1 MELMNVLSQIPLPV
15 VVAVVTVL
23 VIVTLVCVYQYTKMK
38 GLDGIRGDVY
48 QLILKAEHVYNAS
61 GQGEQKLKWVVQQ
74 ARSLLP
80 RWLQV
85 IVPEEMLIKV
95 IEEWF
100 AAVKD
105 LLDDG
110 KVNGSRKN

>member
-85 IVPEEMLIKV
+85 IVSEEMLIKV

-110 KVNGSRKN
+110 QVNGSRKN

>member
-1 MELMNVLSQIPLPV
+1 M
-15 VVAVVTVL
+15 
-23 VIVTLVCVYQYTKMK
+23 
-38 GLDGIRGDVY
+38 
-48 QLILKAEHVYNAS
+48 
-61 GQGEQKLKWVVQQ
+61 KWVVQQ
-74 ARSLLP
+74 ARSLMP

-85 IVPEEMLIKV
+85 IVSEEMLIKV

>member
-61 GQGEQKLKWVVQQ
+61 GQGEQKLKWVT
-74 ARSLLP
+74 AGE
-80 RWLQV
+80 
-85 IVPEEMLIKV
+85 IAAAKV
-95 IEEWF
+95 
-100 AAVKD
+100 AAGDRVRR
-105 LLDDG
+105 
-110 KVNGSRKN
+110 NAH

>member
-1 MELMNVLSQIPLPV
+1 M
-15 VVAVVTVL
+15 VAVVTVL

-85 IVPEEMLIKV
+85 IVSEEMLISIAAEYYENSKSNYPIS
-95 IEEWF
+95 IEF
-100 AAVKD
+100 
-105 LLDDG
+105 
-110 KVNGSRKN
+110 SRRGIVSSTSKIYSPFLI

>member
-61 GQGEQKLKWVVQQ
+61 GQGKQKLKWVVSQ
-74 ARSLLP
+74 ARGLLP
-80 RWLQV
+80 KWMQV
-85 IVPEEMLIKV
+85 FVTEEMMMKV
-95 IEEWF
+95 IDEWF
-100 AAVKD
+100 KGVKD

-110 KVNGSRKN
+110 KVNGSQQ

>member
-74 ARSLLP
+74 ARYPFSPDAAICKCSLL
-80 RWLQV
+80 RN
-85 IVPEEMLIKV
+85 K
-95 IEEWF
+95 
-100 AAVKD
+100 
-105 LLDDG
+105 
-110 KVNGSRKN
+110 S

>member
-1 MELMNVLSQIPLPV
+1 MELMNVLSQIPLQV

-85 IVPEEMLIKV
+85 IVSEEMLIKV

-100 AAVKD
+100 EAVKD